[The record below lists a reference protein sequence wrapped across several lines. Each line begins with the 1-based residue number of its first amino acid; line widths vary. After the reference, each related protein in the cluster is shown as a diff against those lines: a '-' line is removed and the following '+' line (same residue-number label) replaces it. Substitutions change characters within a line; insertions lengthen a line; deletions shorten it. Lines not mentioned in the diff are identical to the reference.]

1 MSQQTLTRPDGQH
14 LAFEEQGSGDLV
26 LLLPGIGDLRSE
38 YRFLTPAL
46 LEAGYRVVSADLRG
60 HGDSSG
66 GFREY
71 TVAAVAGDILALID
85 HLGGP
90 ATVIGTSFAP
100 AAASW
105 AAAEA
110 PAKIRSLVL
119 ISPHMEDANTGFAA
133 VAMKLVLGALLSGPW
148 KARAWEGQYASWYPS
163 RKPDDFDGHRRQIR
177 AMAADPERARAIR
190 QLLTA
195 SRDGLAERLERV
207 TAPALVIM
215 GAKDSH
221 FGDPEGEGRK
231 VAEQLGAEL
240 ELVAGA
246 GHYPQAEMPAE
257 TAHAILAFLAR
268 AAAPAS
274 AAG

>member
-1 MSQQTLTRPDGQH
+1 MTYQTIPRPNGQH
-14 LAFEEQGSGDLV
+14 LAFEEQGSGELV

-38 YRFLTPAL
+38 YRFLTPGL
-46 LEAGYRVVSADLRG
+46 LEAGFRVVSADLRG

-71 TVAAVAGDILALID
+71 SVAAVADDILALID

-100 AAASW
+100 AAAAW

-119 ISPHMEDANTGFAA
+119 ISPHMEAAGGFAA
-133 VAMKLVLGALLSGPW
+133 TAMKLVLGALLSGPW
-148 KARAWEGQYASWYPS
+148 KARAWESQYASWYPS
-163 RKPDDFDGHRRQIR
+163 RKPDDFDGHRRQVR

-190 QLLTA
+190 QLLSA

-207 TAPALVIM
+207 SVPALVIM

-221 FGDPEGEGRK
+221 FSDPEGEGRK
-231 VAEQLGAEL
+231 VAEQLGGEL
-240 ELVAGA
+240 ALIAGA
-246 GHYPQAEMPAE
+246 GHYPQAELPAE
-257 TAHAILAFLAR
+257 TAPAILAFLAR
-268 AAAPAS
+268 AATPS
-274 AAG
+274 AGAAR